1 MHKPGILLHAPSS
14 FPLSLLALLALSAGA
29 ILAQPVVRPAPD
41 ITVTEPNGNKTT
53 LASLK
58 GRVVVLDF
66 IFTTCPHCQAEGQ
79 MLTRI
84 YKEMQ
89 PKGLQVLSV
98 AVNDNASLL
107 IPGFVQQFAIPYP
120 VGYAPKE
127 TLLKY
132 MGFSEMDLWVVPQIV
147 VIDRKGMVRAQTP
160 VKGDPNL
167 QSETYMRDLLTKL
180 LAEKSSTT
188 SKSKAPVKTASN
200 N

>member
-1 MHKPGILLHAPSS
+1 MQKSGIPSR
-14 FPLSLLALLALSAGA
+14 FVALLALSAGA
-29 ILAQPVVRPAPD
+29 ILAQQVVRPAPD
-41 ITVTEPNGNKTT
+41 ITVTEPGGAKVT
-53 LASLK
+53 LSSLK
-58 GRVVVLDF
+58 GKVVVLDF

-89 PKGLQVLSV
+89 PKGLQVLSI

-107 IPGFVQQFAIPYP
+107 VPGYVQQFAIPYP
-120 VGYAPKE
+120 VGYAPRE

-132 MGFSEMDLWVVPQIV
+132 MGFSEMDLWVVPQVV

-167 QSETYMRDLLTKL
+167 QSETYMHELLTKL
-180 LAEKSSTT
+180 LAEKSTT
-188 SKSKAPVKTASN
+188 MSHKTAVKTASN
-200 N
+200 R

>member
-1 MHKPGILLHAPSS
+1 MQTPRIPV
-14 FPLSLLALLALSAGA
+14 LASVLALSAGA

-41 ITVTEPNGNKTT
+41 ITITEPTGTKTT

-58 GRVVVLDF
+58 GKVVVLDF
-66 IFTTCPHCQAEGQ
+66 IFTTCVHCQAETQ
-79 MLTRI
+79 MLERV
-84 YKEMQ
+84 YKEMH
-89 PKGLQVLSV
+89 PKGLEVASI

-107 IPGFVQQFAIPYP
+107 IPAFVQQFAVPWP
-120 VGYAPKE
+120 VGYAPRE

-147 VIDRKGMVRAQTP
+147 VIDRKGTVRAQSP

-167 QSETYMRDLLTKL
+167 QSETYMRDLLNKL

-188 SKSKAPVKTASN
+188 SKGKTPVKTASN
-200 N
+200 NQ

>member
-1 MHKPGILLHAPSS
+1 MQKPGFPS
-14 FPLSLLALLALSAGA
+14 LVAVLALSAGA
-29 ILAQPVVRPAPD
+29 TFAQPVVRPAPD
-41 ITVTEPNGNKTT
+41 ITVMEPTGAKTT
-53 LASLK
+53 LSSLK
-58 GRVVVLDF
+58 GKVVVLDF

-79 MLTRI
+79 MLTRL
-84 YKEMQ
+84 YRDLQ

-98 AVNDNASLL
+98 AVNDNADKL

-120 VGYAPKE
+120 VGFAPRE

-147 VIDRKGMVRAQTP
+147 VIDRKGMVRAQSP

-188 SKSKAPVKTASN
+188 SHTKAPVKTASN
-200 N
+200 K